1 MGAFVTQVRPR
12 WSDMDVY
19 GHVNH
24 ANTVTLLE
32 EARIQL
38 LFAEAARHGAQDM
51 ARGLVVAR
59 LVVDYH
65 APLLADGRQI
75 RVEMAVREM
84 RAASF
89 VLDYSVHCGPSE
101 SDTLAATAETM
112 LVTYDTT
119 ATRPRRLSEA
129 ERDFLA
135 AWRAESV

>member
-1 MGAFVTQVRPR
+1 VGAFVTQVRPR

-24 ANTVTLLE
+24 ARTVTLLE

-51 ARGLVVAR
+51 AQGLVVSR

-65 APLLADGRQI
+65 APLVADGREI
-75 RVEMAVREM
+75 RVAMAVREM

-89 VLDYSVHCGPSE
+89 VLDYSVHSGPLE
-101 SDTLAATAETM
+101 SDALAATAETM

-135 AWRAESV
+135 AWRSESV

>member
-1 MGAFVTQVRPR
+1 MGAFVAQVRPR

-24 ANTVTLLE
+24 ARTVTLLE

-51 ARGLVVAR
+51 VRGLVVAR
-59 LVVDYH
+59 LAVDYH
-65 APLLADGRQI
+65 APLVADGRQI
-75 RVEMAVREM
+75 RVQLAVRDM

-89 VLDYSVHCGPSE
+89 VLDYSLHSGPSE
-101 SDTLAATAETM
+101 SDPLAATAETM
-112 LVTYDTT
+112 LVTYDTA
-119 ATRPRRLSEA
+119 ATRPRRLTGA

-135 AWRAESV
+135 AWRAESA